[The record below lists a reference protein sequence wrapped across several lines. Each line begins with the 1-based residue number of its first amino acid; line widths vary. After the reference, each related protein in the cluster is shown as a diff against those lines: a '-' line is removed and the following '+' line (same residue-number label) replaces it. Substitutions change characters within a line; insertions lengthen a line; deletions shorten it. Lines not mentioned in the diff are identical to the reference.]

1 MSRRRSIP
9 WIHRW
14 SRPIIGAIAT
24 VGAVLTGYLT
34 ITKLTGGEVAC
45 TAGADAAETIAS
57 CNSVLNSPYATVF
70 GLPLSLFGFLA
81 YGAMTAFA
89 LVPLAVNRDTSKEL
103 RNKLEDWTWLFL
115 LMGSTAMAVFSGY
128 LMYVL
133 ATQLQVACAYC
144 IGSAIFSLS
153 LLLLTLFGREWVDV
167 GQIVFTGVIVAMVT
181 IVGTLA
187 IYANVN
193 GATTADG
200 RTAIPTNFNATN
212 IIDGKGWEITT
223 TSGAAETALA
233 EHLTEE
239 GATMYGAYW
248 CPHCHDQKLLFGKEA
263 FKKVDYVECAT
274 PNSQAQNL
282 QCTAAQIESYPT
294 WEINGQLE
302 KGAQPLEELA
312 ELSNYQGE
320 KNFKHFIPG
329 RE

>member
-14 SRPIIGAIAT
+14 SRPIIGSIAT
-24 VGAVLTGYLT
+24 VGAVLTAYLT
-34 ITKLTGGEVAC
+34 ITKLTGGEVGCA
-45 TAGADAAETIAS
+45 AGAAAEAAS
-57 CNSVLNSPYATVF
+57 CNDVLNSPYATVF

-81 YGAMTAFA
+81 YAGMVTFA
-89 LVPLAVNRDTSKEL
+89 LAPFAINRETRKDL
-103 RNKLEDWTWLFL
+103 RNQLEDWTWLFL

-133 ATQLQVACAYC
+133 AAKLQVACFYC

-153 LLLLTLFGREWVDV
+153 LLLLTLFGREWEDV
-167 GQIVFTGVIVAMVT
+167 GQVAFTGVIVAMVT

-187 IYANVN
+187 IYANVE

-200 RTAIPTNFNATN
+200 RSAIPTNFNATN
-212 IIDGKGWEITT
+212 IVDGEGWEVTT
-223 TSGAAETALA
+223 TSGPAENALA
-233 EHLTEE
+233 EHLTEQ
-239 GATMYGAYW
+239 GAKMYGAYW

-263 FKKVDYVECAT
+263 IAKINYVECAA
-274 PNSQAQNL
+274 PNTQVQKPE
-282 QCTAAQIESYPT
+282 CVAAKIQSYPT

-312 ELSNYQGE
+312 ELSDYQGA
-320 KNFKHFIPG
+320 KNFKYFIPG
-329 RE
+329 R